1 MQKYHWL
8 ELQTI
13 ADCYSSEIAFVSQ
26 PSYEGALKQKM
37 DSIPNLKWNTEH
49 GFNIQT
55 ELETNDSPKELILKK
70 VLFWLLNYFGIYIQ
84 NPQITRENP
93 RVGMPNKHSE
103 ITAPVKP

>member
-70 VLFWLLNYFGIYIQ
+70 VCFGCWIILASIYKIL
-84 NPQITRENP
+84 
-93 RVGMPNKHSE
+93 K
-103 ITAPVKP
+103 